1 MTTEHLQLLA
11 TIIGGASALIVSL
24 LYYKENK
31 RYKNAQSNREEIE
44 SLNEALKALRQ
55 EKNEMKIDYDAKF
68 KCMQHEIDRLKEDN
82 SKKSTDL
89 RLAEKNALIYDRAL
103 ECRIKCHQK
112 DCPVENKLNEL
123 IKK

>member
-1 MTTEHLQLLA
+1 MTTDHLQLLA

-68 KCMQHEIDRLKEDN
+68 KCMQREIDRLKEDN

-112 DCPVENKLNEL
+112 DCPIENKLNEL

>member
-1 MTTEHLQLLA
+1 MTAEMLQLLA
-11 TIIGGASALIVSL
+11 TIVGGASALIVSL

-55 EKNEMKIDYDAKF
+55 EKNEMKLDYDAKF
-68 KCMQHEIDRLKEDN
+68 KCMQREIDRLKEDN

-89 RLAEKNALIYDRAL
+89 RLAEKTTLIYDRAL
-103 ECRIKCHQK
+103 ECRIKCHNK
-112 DCPVENKLNEL
+112 ECPIENKLNEL